1 MEYKELS
8 KLFHMSDAPD
18 RYALIEEQAEYRRT
32 MPSSFD
38 VGIDAPSGR
47 LFVAMPREMLVLY
60 ERVLRTERKVSSM
73 MRSIPGIAQS
83 ALTRSLV
90 LDEVVSTNAI
100 EDIHSTRKQVKEAL
114 GSSSGDSAHMR
125 RFRELARL
133 YLELG
138 NSEHEMPSTPE
149 DIRII
154 YDKAVQG
161 EIPGDKMPDGDVFRA
176 GGVQITAGGVKVV
189 HTGLEPESKIFEA
202 METMLKLVR
211 RSDVPEV
218 MSAVASHYVF
228 EYAHPFYD
236 GNGRTGRYLLSLF
249 LSEALS
255 APTVLSLSR
264 SISENR
270 DIYYRA
276 FKSAE
281 DPMNKGELT
290 FFVYYMLTLIR
301 IAQTGVIKGIEESKA
316 ALDIVAG
323 NMSAL
328 ASKHSLSEKESGV
341 MFAMAQYEL
350 FGMFGSA
357 DLEDIST
364 GIELGKQMTRKYIAR
379 LESMGLISK
388 VSQRPLL
395 FSLPDNVKLSLGMQ

>member
-1 MEYKELS
+1 MEYEELS
-8 KLFHMSDAPD
+8 RLFHMGSAAD
-18 RYALIEEQAEYRRT
+18 RYARLSEQADYRRF

-38 VGIDAPSGR
+38 IGIDTPNGR

-73 MRSIPGIAQS
+73 MRSIPGIAQA

-100 EDIHSTRKQVKEAL
+100 EDIHSTRKQVKDAL
-114 GSSSGDSAHMR
+114 DASSGDSTHLR

-138 NSEHEMPSTPE
+138 NSQHDMPSSPQ
-149 DIRII
+149 DIRNI

-161 EIPGDKMPDGDVFRA
+161 EIPEDKLPDGVLFRA
-176 GGVQITAGGVKVV
+176 DGVEVTAGGIRVV
-189 HTGLEPESKIFEA
+189 HTGLESESKIKEA
-202 METMLKLVR
+202 IESMLGLISR
-211 RSDVPEV
+211 DDVPQV
-218 MSAVASHYVF
+218 ISAIASHYVF

-264 SISENR
+264 SIAESR
-270 DIYYRA
+270 DVYYRA

-281 DPMNKGELT
+281 NPLNKGELT
-290 FFVYYMLTLIR
+290 FFVHAMLALVER
-301 IAQTGVIKGIEESKA
+301 AQTGIIDGIEKSKA
-316 ALDIVAG
+316 SLDVVAG
-323 NMSAL
+323 NMDAL
-328 ASKHSLSEKESGV
+328 TSKYDLSEKESCIL
-341 MFAMAQYEL
+341 FAMAQYEL
-350 FGMFGSA
+350 FGMFGAS
-357 DLEDIST
+357 DLHDISA
-364 GIELGKQMTRKYIAR
+364 GIELGKQMTRKHVAR
-379 LESMGLISK
+379 LESRGLVSK

-395 FSLPDNVKLSLGMQ
+395 FSLPDGIKESLGM